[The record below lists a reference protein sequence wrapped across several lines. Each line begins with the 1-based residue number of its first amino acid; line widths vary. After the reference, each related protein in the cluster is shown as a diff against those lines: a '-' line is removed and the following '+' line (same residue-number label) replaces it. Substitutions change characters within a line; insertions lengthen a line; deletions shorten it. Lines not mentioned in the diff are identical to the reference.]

1 MKKKVKRLKLRT
13 THYSHRYL
21 TILLLDR
28 FHINLFCPV
37 AYVFATNLSI
47 LKWPTNNQSQLAISP
62 SSLSLSLSLSLS
74 YNKLEAGGIWTQ
86 GSSPTGQC
94 TKPRG
99 CWFVWPNVGLC
110 FPKSLHYN
118 NLLFYFLS
126 CYKKPFDGRMKSICM
141 PHGWNSVE
149 RSIMIHAGAKC

>member
-47 LKWPTNNQSQLAISP
+47 LKWPTNNQSQLAILPSP
-62 SSLSLSLSLSLS
+62 LSLSLSLA

-86 GSSPTGQC
+86 GSSPLGSALSHEA
-94 TKPRG
+94 
-99 CWFVWPNVGLC
+99 VGLFGQMLGYV
-110 FPKSLHYN
+110 FPSHCIIIICYFIFLVAIKSHLKDEWNPFVCPPWLKFSWKVYN
-118 NLLFYFLS
+118 DL
-126 CYKKPFDGRMKSICM
+126 CRC
-141 PHGWNSVE
+141 
-149 RSIMIHAGAKC
+149 

>member
-62 SSLSLSLSLSLS
+62 SSLSLSLSLTISWRLGGFEHRVHPPLGSALS
-74 YNKLEAGGIWTQ
+74 REA
-86 GSSPTGQC
+86 
-94 TKPRG
+94 
-99 CWFVWPNVGLC
+99 VGLFGQMLGYV
-110 FPKSLHYN
+110 FPSHCIIIICYFIFLVAIKSHLMDEWN
-118 NLLFYFLS
+118 
-126 CYKKPFDGRMKSICM
+126 PFVCPMAEIQLKGL
-141 PHGWNSVE
+141 
-149 RSIMIHAGAKC
+149 